1 MQGAGQR
8 FAGWVETESGNL
20 HLDENAAKIEQIR
33 ETFCA
38 PSFAIGVIRKGERFF
53 RGFGYANSETR
64 RKPDDK
70 TIYGIG
76 SCTKAFTATILARLA
91 HDGALDLD
99 APVSDNMPDLK
110 TACNPVVGETMT
122 TRDMASH
129 CVGLG
134 HMLYRFIGKHG
145 SVFTDRSDVPLIF
158 NSLPKV
164 AEFRSEWQ
172 YNNWLYALSGLLI
185 TQLSGKSLGSMVE
198 EEIFSKLAMERS
210 SFTSPADDNF
220 ATPYLVF
227 DDRPAQPMPLPFLAD
242 GDAFDSSGAMR
253 SCVSDMLT
261 WANALMKAPR
271 PSATNQLPSS
281 WLSSSLASDSSSL
294 EDNLSPKLREA
305 LAEIQKP
312 YFPLADDPKQQYAM
326 GLYSLHLPT
335 PEINAVTNI
344 YANPPYILG
353 RDLRPRA
360 AIGHPG
366 EYGGFL
372 SVYWT
377 FPEDEIA
384 IVVLC
389 NSFGINGN
397 PANIVAQL
405 IAQEIF
411 DMKPRVEFVHVAEST
426 VANTRKRWT
435 DLREAWISHRVL
447 GTKLAALDSYTGRF
461 YNVGLA
467 IELQFTVLQVDPTP
481 RLCLVINGRPEQ
493 DFKLTHYHRDTW
505 TFLPDT
511 RDECI
516 CEGYSS
522 YVSRLE
528 CVVLEFHT
536 FLDDMFQEVK
546 WQLDPDPRVS
556 PTVFQ
561 RLYL

>member
-1 MQGAGQR
+1 MSPINPGGERQ
-8 FAGWVETESGNL
+8 FVDKI
-20 HLDENAAKIEQIR
+20 LDENAAKIEQIR
-33 ETFCA
+33 ETFQA
-38 PSFAIGVIRKGERFF
+38 PSFAVGVIRKGERFF
-53 RGFGYANSETR
+53 RGFGYANHETR

-70 TIYGIG
+70 TIYGVG

-99 APVSDNMPDLK
+99 VPVSDNMPDLK

-145 SVFTDRSDVPLIF
+145 MVFTDRSDVPLIF

-172 YNNWLYALSGLLI
+172 YNNWLYALSGVLI
-185 TQLSGKSLGSMVE
+185 TQLSGKSLGSMAE

-220 ATPYLVF
+220 ATSYLVF
-227 DDRPAQPMPLPFLAD
+227 DNRPAQPMPLPSLAD

-261 WANALMKAPR
+261 WADALMKAR
-271 PSATNQLPSS
+271 R
-281 WLSSSLASDSSSL
+281 AS
-294 EDNLSPKLREA
+294 LREA
-305 LAEIQKP
+305 LAEIQEP
-312 YFPLADDPKQQYAM
+312 YFPLADDPNQQYAM

-344 YANPPYILG
+344 YANPSYILG
-353 RDLRPRA
+353 QDSRPRA
-360 AIGHPG
+360 VIGHPG

-377 FPEDEIA
+377 FPEDETA

-405 IAQEIF
+405 IAQELF
-411 DMKPRVEFVHVAEST
+411 DMKPRVEFVQVAEST
-426 VANTRKRWT
+426 VANARKRWT
-435 DLREAWISHRVL
+435 DLRGAWISRRVL
-447 GTKLAALDSYTGRF
+447 GTEPAALDSYTGRF
-461 YNVGLA
+461 YNVALA
-467 IELQFTVLQVDPTP
+467 MELQFTVLQVDPAP

-493 DFKLTHYHRDTW
+493 DFKLTYYHHDTW
-505 TFLPDT
+505 TFLPET

-516 CEGYSS
+516 FEGYSS

-528 CVVLEFHT
+528 CVILEFHT

-546 WQLDPDPRVS
+546 WQLDPDPRDS